1 MDEIQDVFIK
11 KLWGM
16 DKDEPNMSI
25 TCVIQHLDIP
35 TSSMLYLIAEV
46 IHAGVHKPFR
56 QLLRPEL
63 LAGRIDVVHA
73 KVGQKL
79 AHVRLIEEGL
89 EVGDVVEA
97 EVVVGDEGGLRSVAL
112 PRDRHWA
119 PQRLDD
125 LFRVGIVLREP
136 NNETALSK
144 IIYKKA
150 SRCIFVNEVSWWLL
164 TLWKMSFAFA
174 VVETSVGKWRSAN

>member
-1 MDEIQDVFIK
+1 
-11 KLWGM
+11 
-16 DKDEPNMSI
+16 MSI

-79 AHVRLIEEGL
+79 AHVRLLEEGL

-112 PRDRHWA
+112 PRDRH
-119 PQRLDD
+119 
-125 LFRVGIVLREP
+125 
-136 NNETALSK
+136 
-144 IIYKKA
+144 
-150 SRCIFVNEVSWWLL
+150 
-164 TLWKMSFAFA
+164 
-174 VVETSVGKWRSAN
+174 